1 MSERS
6 PGFEEYTPSRLEW
19 LVVMLN
25 SHVQYVNTIPGES
38 VEYLYTL
45 GGDGNTIIM
54 RMRHDTD
61 LHPEE
66 VKMLV
71 DVGKSLAMTL
81 AKRYK
86 WDSWINIET
95 KLDPIDRL
103 TTKEQD

>member
-25 SHVQYVNTIPGES
+25 SHVQYVNTIGER
-38 VEYLYTL
+38 VDYLYTL

-54 RMRHDTD
+54 LMKHDTD
-61 LHPEE
+61 LPPEA
-66 VKMLV
+66 VKSFV

-86 WDSWINIET
+86 WDSWVNIET
-95 KLDPIDRL
+95 KLDPIDQP
-103 TTKEQD
+103 TTKE